1 MEHHPWSGRI
11 LCPVL
16 VGREDAR
23 RRLAAA
29 VDAAAKR
36 RGGVCFV
43 VGEAG
48 VGKSRLAEEARSL
61 ARRAGLTIVA
71 GRAVEAGSPVPFRPL
86 SEGLLSAFRSA
97 GVPRTPEF
105 RSLGGALGRLVP
117 EWRPDAAT
125 TTDSSL
131 VDVSEALVRLLRVL
145 AGGRGCLVVLEDLH
159 WSDPE
164 TLAVVEYLADN
175 LAGEPVLCLGTLR
188 GDEVTPALTLA
199 RGLGARRAALV
210 EEPARL
216 DEPDTQRMAAAC
228 LGVSSVPS
236 ELAASVHTWSDG
248 VPFLIEELL
257 AAWIGC
263 GALEHRSE
271 GWELRSA
278 LGPMVPSTFA
288 DTVRRRLTA
297 VGAEGR
303 TVMAAAAVLGRRF
316 DWALVPAITGL
327 ERATVLAVLRR
338 CMAAQLVVDDGGD
351 DGEGFR
357 LRHALTREA
366 VLGELLSPE
375 RAELSG
381 RASRAVEELHPALDG
396 HWCDLAAELARAAGD
411 VERTARLL
419 LITGRRAL
427 VRGALTSAEAI
438 LVRARELGAAD
449 VLVRTALD
457 EALVEVFSQAGKCAE
472 AVAVGDRVLVSL
484 AQQAAPPVRCAEVHL
499 HLARALLNSGA
510 WASTTARLHQAR
522 RYLEP
527 GAGPSMGA
535 RIDALAA
542 HVALGEARLDDAARL
557 ATSALTVAER
567 AALPEVACEALE
579 VIGRRARLLHLVEA
593 EAAFDRAR
601 VIAERHGLVVWRV
614 RALQELAASDVAT
627 SRRLDRLTSARDAA
641 WEAGALTTVSVLD
654 LHIATVLAF
663 RFEADEGLVVARR
676 CAAAARRLDLG
687 GLLLPMARVRQATL
701 PMALVR
707 QAQCHAVRGD
717 AASMETCIADA
728 LAAAPGDRDV
738 SAGVWGQCRATLSLL
753 RENRARGLRELVTA
767 AEFVRGHD
775 DALLWV
781 FRGLLAVVAT
791 VVDREGTAARAELAA
806 SGLTAL
812 PHHRAFL
819 GYAEAVELGRRGYK
833 VEADDSFVAARAEM
847 ALAGGGY
854 GAGYLALRLVAEAA
868 LTDGW
873 GEPVAWLRE
882 AERFFEGTGQAR
894 VAAACRSL
902 LGRAGAP
909 VPRRRRERIGVPA
922 PLATLGITAREHEV
936 LVLVA
941 ERLSN
946 KGIAARLYISPRT
959 VDKHVERL
967 LAKTQLHDRAQLSDL
982 AARLDGS

>member
-1 MEHHPWSGRI
+1 
-11 LCPVL
+11 
-16 VGREDAR
+16 
-23 RRLAAA
+23 
-29 VDAAAKR
+29 VDAAATGH
-36 RGGVCFV
+36 GGVGFV

-48 VGKSRLAEEARSL
+48 VGKSRLAEEVRVL
-61 ARRAGLTIVA
+61 ASHAGFAIVA
-71 GRAVEAGSPVPFRPL
+71 GRAVDAENPVPFRPL
-86 SEGLLSAFRSA
+86 SEGILFAFRSS
-97 GVPRTPEF
+97 GVPRTAEL
-105 RSLGGALGRLVP
+105 RSLGAALGRLVP
-117 EWRPDAAT
+117 DWRQEAAAGT
-125 TTDSSL
+125 GSSL
-131 VDVSEALVRLLRVL
+131 LDVSEAMLRLLRVL
-145 AGGRGCLVVLEDLH
+145 ADGRGCLLVLEDLH

-164 TLAVVEYLADN
+164 TLAVLEYLADN
-175 LAGEPVLCLGTLR
+175 LASERVLCLATLR
-188 GDEVTPALTLA
+188 GEVTTPALTLA
-199 RGLGARRAALV
+199 HGLEARRAALV
-210 EEPARL
+210 VLPGRL
-216 DEPDTQRMAAAC
+216 DAADTQRMAAAC
-228 LGVSSVPS
+228 LGVGSVPG

-263 GALEHRSE
+263 GALDHRSE
-271 GWELRSA
+271 GWVLRSA
-278 LGPMVPSTFA
+278 VGPMVPSTFA

-297 VGAEGR
+297 VGADGR

-327 ERATVLAVLRR
+327 ERAAVLAVLRR
-338 CMAAQLVVDDGGD
+338 CIAAQLVVDDGGEGGD
-351 DGEGFR
+351 GFR

-366 VLGELLSPE
+366 VLAELLSPE

-381 RASRAVEELHPALDG
+381 RASRAVEALHPDLDG
-396 HWCDLAAELARAAGD
+396 HWCDLAAELASASGDLDRA
-411 VERTARLL
+411 ARLL

-427 VRGALTSAEAI
+427 AQGALTSAEAA

-449 VLVRTALD
+449 VLVRMALD
-457 EALVEVFSQAGKCAE
+457 EALVEVLSQAGKCAE
-472 AVAVGDRVLVSL
+472 AVAVGDRVLVAL
-484 AQQAAPPVRCAEVHL
+484 AQQAAPPVRLAQVHL
-499 HLARALLNSGA
+499 HLARALLTSGA
-510 WASTTARLHQAR
+510 WASTGERLDQAR
-522 RYLEP
+522 RYVEP
-527 GAGPSMGA
+527 KAGSMGA

-542 HVALGEARLDDAARL
+542 HVALGEARLDDAVRL
-557 ATSALTVAER
+557 ATAALTVAER
-567 AALPEVACEALE
+567 APLPEVACEALE

-593 EAAFDRAR
+593 ETAFDRAR
-601 VIAERHGLVVWRV
+601 VIAERHGLVVWRI

-641 WEAGALTTVSVLD
+641 WEAGALTTVAVLD

-687 GLLLPMARVRQATL
+687 GLLLPMARVRQAIL

-707 QAQCHAVRGD
+707 EAQCHAVRGD
-717 AASMETCIADA
+717 AAPMETCIAAA

-753 RENRARGLRELVTA
+753 RENRARALRELETA
-767 AEFVRGHD
+767 AAFVRDRD

-791 VVDREGTAARAELAA
+791 VEDHDGDAARAELSA

-819 GYAEAVELGRRGYK
+819 GYAEAVELGRREQH
-833 VEADDSFVAARAEM
+833 VEAEDAFTAARAEM
-847 ALAGGGY
+847 ELAGGGY
-854 GAGYLALRLVAEAA
+854 GAGYLALRLVAESAIA
-868 LTDGW
+868 DGW

-882 AERFFEGTGQAR
+882 AERFFEGTGQER
-894 VAAACRSL
+894 LAAACRSL

-909 VPRRRRERIGVPA
+909 IPRRRRERTGVPA
-922 PLATLGITAREHEV
+922 PLATLGITGREHEV
-936 LVLVA
+936 LLLVA

-946 KGIAARLYISPRT
+946 KAIAARLYVSPRT
-959 VDKHVERL
+959 VDKHVEHL

-982 AARLDGS
+982 VARLGGS